1 MAQII
6 KLKRKSSAAGYP
18 TASQISLGEPAVNTA
33 TGNLYFKDDNGIIID
48 ISAIIIDVT
57 VSSSEYYFNGV
68 RPDSLVL
75 QKGQKYIFRQ
85 TDSSNSTHN
94 LIFTTGESRTSGTI
108 TTGID
113 SSQANSLEYTVPLD
127 APDGMYANCQNHDNM
142 GLPVLFGG
150 GGGGASVTVADNAPS
165 SPESGDMWFD
175 SSSIALL
182 VYYEDGDNGQW
193 IDISASS
200 AASSSST
207 MISTGDTSVST
218 ADTGTD
224 GNIAFETEGSTRWKI
239 TSGGH
244 IIPEVNAAY
253 DLGNAEYKVRHLFL
267 SDNSLWIGDQH
278 KMDIESGKI
287 KFRKRKTDKVPTS
300 ILEQHESKDEASHG
314 VDALV
319 YSGKESLTEMKLEN
333 WIDYAQ
339 SLGGSLA
346 NADVNDLFPASSS
359 YKDDYEEISSPAT
372 SGQDKISPIVGDSVL
387 TLDLKE
393 GNTLLVK
400 EPTEN
405 INLSITGSLATS
417 SDPEGSFFEAT
428 IHVKQGASPKTLDL
442 TSITIDGQNL
452 PASNQNFSNTPNLQA
467 NKLSTFKIS
476 AVFIDGVWEASIL
489 GYPQ

>member
-1 MAQII
+1 
-6 KLKRKSSAAGYP
+6 
-18 TASQISLGEPAVNTA
+18 
-33 TGNLYFKDDNGIIID
+33 
-48 ISAIIIDVT
+48 
-57 VSSSEYYFNGV
+57 
-68 RPDSLVL
+68 
-75 QKGQKYIFRQ
+75 
-85 TDSSNSTHN
+85 
-94 LIFTTGESRTSGTI
+94 
-108 TTGID
+108 
-113 SSQANSLEYTVPLD
+113 
-127 APDGMYANCQNHDNM
+127 
-142 GLPVLFGG
+142 
-150 GGGGASVTVADNAPS
+150 
-165 SPESGDMWFD
+165 
-175 SSSIALL
+175 
-182 VYYEDGDNGQW
+182 
-193 IDISASS
+193 
-200 AASSSST
+200 
-207 MISTGDTSVST
+207 
-218 ADTGTD
+218 
-224 GNIAFETEGSTRWKI
+224 
-239 TSGGH
+239 
-244 IIPEVNAAY
+244 
-253 DLGNAEYKVRHLFL
+253 
-267 SDNSLWIGDQH
+267 
-278 KMDIESGKI
+278 
-287 KFRKRKTDKVPTS
+287 
-300 ILEQHESKDEASHG
+300 
-314 VDALV
+314 
-319 YSGKESLTEMKLEN
+319 MKLEN

-346 NADVNDLFPASSS
+346 NANVNDLFPASSS